1 MPKECNSRHTSAERE
16 NHSVVEAK
24 QNQSA
29 GARMEGS
36 TKSSRSNGPT
46 HKKLAESRWKKQSMS
61 CYFGRRAGKPN
72 ANIRK
77 RPIESAEAG
86 KAETNR
92 AVVTERP
99 API

>member
-1 MPKECNSRHTSAERE
+1 MPKEETKDRQSRADEMDQPTQETGRKQQEEAEYVMLLRE
-16 NHSVVEAK
+16 K
-24 QNQSA
+24 
-29 GARMEGS
+29 G
-36 TKSSRSNGPT
+36 
-46 HKKLAESRWKKQSMS
+46 
-61 CYFGRRAGKPN
+61 AGKPN

-77 RPIESAEAG
+77 RPIDNAEAG

>member
-1 MPKECNSRHTSAERE
+1 MKWTNP
-16 NHSVVEAK
+16 
-24 QNQSA
+24 
-29 GARMEGS
+29 
-36 TKSSRSNGPT
+36 
-46 HKKLAESRWKKQSMS
+46 HKKLAESRRKKQSMS

-77 RPIESAEAG
+77 RPIDNAEAG